1 VKNKHLTN
9 SLLAAVLL
17 ASPLVN
23 ADSKYPAAD
32 FQPEIVYQ
40 DNDLIAKEGKAEAAS
55 VAAKPAAKAVEAT
68 AVDSKYPAADFQPQV
83 IYHDDSYKPSETVKA
98 TAAKATEEK
107 VAQKLETE
115 TADVAVTSETAKKE
129 DTSLNYILGLVGLIA
144 VGGFLFK
151 KQGGCGSAK
160 KVATNTSV
168 VSAATKIA
176 NTGVARYLNKVSGT
190 GVSRYL
196 EQKVKTSTP
205 VTGVAKYVAKQ
216 VVAAKTTAA
225 QTKTTG
231 VEKYMRDR
239 G

>member
-32 FQPEIVYQ
+32 FQPEVVYQ
-40 DNDLIAKEGKAEAAS
+40 DKDLIAKEGKAETAPA
-55 VAAKPAAKAVEAT
+55 AAKPATKVVEAT

-83 IYHDDSYKPSETVKA
+83 IYHDDNYKPSETVKA
-98 TAAKATEEK
+98 TATKVTEEK
-107 VAQKLETE
+107 VAKTVETD
-115 TADVAVTSETAKKE
+115 TADVAATGETAKKE
-129 DTSLNYILGLVGLIA
+129 DTSLNYILGLVGLVA

-151 KQGGCGSAK
+151 KQGGCASAK
-160 KVATNTSV
+160 KAATSTRVA
-168 VSAATKIA
+168 SATTKIA

-216 VVAAKTTAA
+216 VVAAKTTTA